1 MELLKERISHAE
13 NEEERRHLSDE
24 WEQARMGR
32 EEQMQVENML
42 LTDDA
47 GLLRRLYNEAPDAT
61 ETERMMFLLLRLG
74 LSRADVSRLMA
85 HDQSSLSSISNR
97 MFRRVKG
104 HGPMNSAEAYNWL
117 LEI

>member
-24 WEQARMGR
+24 WEQASMGR
-32 EEQMQVENML
+32 
-42 LTDDA
+42 
-47 GLLRRLYNEAPDAT
+47 EAPDAT
-61 ETERMMFLLLRLG
+61 QTERMMFLLLRLG